1 MTARFITAPDKLPVA
16 DPEEKHTKILIVD
29 SEWDDIQNLGFLS
42 MTRQIKYDFYL
53 FGPTSIDLKW
63 LDHAIDAA
71 DTILVNGASTGR
83 HVDIKIE
90 LSKLKK
96 SIVLGE
102 GNILKLPMD
111 FIVEQ
116 LEEEK

>member
-1 MTARFITAPDKLPVA
+1 MTARFISAPDKLPA
-16 DPEEKHTKILIVD
+16 PDPEEVHTKILIVD
-29 SEWDDIQNLGFLS
+29 ASWRDIEAIAFLC
-42 MTRQIKYDFYL
+42 MTRQVKYDFYL

-63 LDHAIDAA
+63 LDHAVNEA
-71 DTILVNGASTGR
+71 DSILINGTDTGR
-83 HVDIKIE
+83 HLEIKTD

-111 FIVEQ
+111 FIVKQ
-116 LEEEK
+116 LEEE